1 MYYIKGI
8 YQRTIFV
15 SEKNYYIGVCKV
27 IDTDNKE
34 WMVYKNKPFTITGYF
49 PELKIDETYKFY
61 GDIVEHPKYG
71 NQLSCVNYERVKPEG
86 KDGLIEFLSS
96 DLFSGIGIS
105 MAEKIVDK
113 LGEDCLDKI
122 LLDKNCLKKVPKLGI
137 KKIDTIYNTLV
148 EYEESHQTI
157 IYLTKLGFTMKD
169 ALLVYNK
176 YKSDTI
182 RIVESNIY
190 KIYLDIEDI
199 SFKKLDVI
207 ASNFNIDSNDEGRI
221 KAAIIY
227 TMKDLLFKNGDT
239 YLYEDEIYLGL
250 KDNLSITVDDET
262 LNICLEE
269 LLDEGFIKKD
279 EDRYY
284 TKEYKN
290 AEDVI
295 VSTIKKL
302 LDKEPIHLKKFDQTL
317 KQLEKDNG
325 IEYNEEQKAA
335 IRKALENNI
344 TIITGGP
351 GTGKT
356 TIIKA
361 ICDIYQ
367 ELYQCPFPED
377 TICLLA
383 PTGRA
388 SKRMSEATYLKAS
401 TIHRFLKWN
410 KETGKFAINEYNKAF
425 QNLIIVDEMSM
436 LDLELF
442 ASLLRGLTNDI
453 RLVLVG
459 DYNQLPSVG
468 SGQVLKDLIDSE
480 MIDTIY
486 LDYLYRQSEDSYIP
500 ELAACIR
507 NQEETDFLKDKDD
520 YLFLR
525 CSNETIVPNIKKLV
539 EQMIR
544 HGYDDKRIQVMA
556 PMYVGMNG
564 IDRLNKELQEV
575 FNKSTKD
582 KKEIKVGDVIYKEND
597 KVLQLVNIPDENV
610 YNGDIG
616 KIEKIIYE
624 NESES
629 KKNEI
634 YINYDGER
642 VKYLPNDFHKFKHG
656 YAISIHK
663 SQGSE
668 FELVIMPMSKSYYR
682 MLYRKLI
689 YTGITRAKR
698 RLILLGDASA
708 FSLAIKNNREQFRK
722 TYLKERLEKMYDN
735 K

>member
-279 EDRYY
+279 EDRY
-284 TKEYKN
+284 
-290 AEDVI
+290 
-295 VSTIKKL
+295 
-302 LDKEPIHLKKFDQTL
+302 
-317 KQLEKDNG
+317 
-325 IEYNEEQKAA
+325 
-335 IRKALENNI
+335 
-344 TIITGGP
+344 
-351 GTGKT
+351 
-356 TIIKA
+356 
-361 ICDIYQ
+361 
-367 ELYQCPFPED
+367 
-377 TICLLA
+377 
-383 PTGRA
+383 
-388 SKRMSEATYLKAS
+388 
-401 TIHRFLKWN
+401 
-410 KETGKFAINEYNKAF
+410 
-425 QNLIIVDEMSM
+425 
-436 LDLELF
+436 
-442 ASLLRGLTNDI
+442 
-453 RLVLVG
+453 
-459 DYNQLPSVG
+459 
-468 SGQVLKDLIDSE
+468 
-480 MIDTIY
+480 
-486 LDYLYRQSEDSYIP
+486 
-500 ELAACIR
+500 
-507 NQEETDFLKDKDD
+507 
-520 YLFLR
+520 
-525 CSNETIVPNIKKLV
+525 
-539 EQMIR
+539 
-544 HGYDDKRIQVMA
+544 
-556 PMYVGMNG
+556 
-564 IDRLNKELQEV
+564 
-575 FNKSTKD
+575 
-582 KKEIKVGDVIYKEND
+582 
-597 KVLQLVNIPDENV
+597 
-610 YNGDIG
+610 
-616 KIEKIIYE
+616 
-624 NESES
+624 
-629 KKNEI
+629 
-634 YINYDGER
+634 
-642 VKYLPNDFHKFKHG
+642 
-656 YAISIHK
+656 
-663 SQGSE
+663 
-668 FELVIMPMSKSYYR
+668 
-682 MLYRKLI
+682 
-689 YTGITRAKR
+689 
-698 RLILLGDASA
+698 
-708 FSLAIKNNREQFRK
+708 
-722 TYLKERLEKMYDN
+722 
-735 K
+735 

>member
-1 MYYIKGI
+1 MNYIKGV
-8 YQRTIFV
+8 YQRNIFV

-27 IDTDNKE
+27 IDTDNQE
-34 WMVYKNKPFTITGYF
+34 WNIYKNKTMTITGYF
-49 PELKIDETYKFY
+49 PELKIDENYLFY
-61 GDIVEHPKYG
+61 GELIEHPKYG
-71 NQLSCVNYERVKPEG
+71 IQLSCDSYERVKPEG

-96 DLFSGIGIS
+96 DLFSGIGIN
-105 MAEKIVDK
+105 MAEKIVSV
-113 LGEDCLDKI
+113 LGENCLDKI
-122 LLDKNCLKKVPKLGI
+122 LLDKNCLKKVPKLGL
-137 KKIDTIYNTLV
+137 KKIDTIYNTLT

-176 YKSDTI
+176 YKGNTI
-182 RIVESNIY
+182 KVVESNIY
-190 KIYLDIEDI
+190 QIYLDIEDI

-207 ASNFNIDSNDEGRI
+207 ASNFDIDNNSIGRI
-221 KAAIIY
+221 KAGIIY

-239 YLYEDEIYLGL
+239 YLYKDEIYLGL
-250 KDNLSITVDDET
+250 KDDLNIYIDDET
-262 LNICLEE
+262 LDICLEE
-269 LLDEGFIKKD
+269 LIDEDFIKKD

-284 TKEYKN
+284 TKDYKD
-290 AEDVI
+290 AED
-295 VSTIKKL
+295 TILKTFKNL
-302 LDKEPIHLKKFDQTL
+302 LDKEPIKLKKFDETL
-317 KQLEKDNG
+317 KQLEKNSG
-325 IEYNEEQKAA
+325 IVYNKEQKKA
-335 IRKALENNI
+335 IKKALENNI

-367 ELYQCPFPED
+367 ELYHCPFKED
-377 TICLLA
+377 AIALLA

-388 SKRMSEATYLKAS
+388 SKRMSESTYLKAS

-410 KETGKFAINEYNKAF
+410 KETGKFAINEYNKSF
-425 QNLIIVDEMSM
+425 QNLIIVDEVSM

-442 ASLLRGLTNDI
+442 AHLLRGLTDDI

-468 SGQVLKDLIDSE
+468 SGQVLKDLIDSK

-486 LDYLYRQSEDSYIP
+486 LDYLYRQSEHSYIP

-507 NQEETDFLKDKDD
+507 NQEETNFLEDKDD
-520 YLFLR
+520 YLFLK
-525 CSNETIVPNIKKLV
+525 CKSESIVFNIKKLV
-539 EQMIR
+539 EQMINK
-544 HGYDDKRIQVMA
+544 GYDEKRIQIMA
-556 PMYVGMNG
+556 PMYAGMNG

-575 FNKSTKD
+575 FNPKTNQN
-582 KKEIKVGDVIYKEND
+582 ELKVGNVIYREND
-597 KVLQLVNIPDENV
+597 KVLQLVNMPDDNV

-616 KIEKIIYE
+616 KIIRIISE
-624 NESES
+624 QQSES

-634 YINYDGER
+634 YVDYDGEV

-668 FELVIMPMSKSYYR
+668 FELVIMPICKSYYR

-698 RLILLGDASA
+698 RLILLGEPDA
-708 FSLAIKNNREQFRK
+708 FTIAIKNNHEQYRK
-722 TYLKERLEKMYDN
+722 TYLKERLEKMYN
-735 K
+735 I